1 MSEGLD
7 RSIGR
12 VDLTKYIDQMEE
24 EIAKML
30 KDMGQGKT
38 EVEMDAGK
46 RRIEE
51 LMRKQSLSLA
61 QETGIRG
68 SYMFVHLLM
77 TSILSTAWVSFAL
90 KRGMI
95 DMGRP
100 FEERLRFEELLS
112 SLGNV
117 LNEVVTKSAEHA
129 DMYGKKS

>member
-1 MSEGLD
+1 LSEGLD

-129 DMYGKKS
+129 DMYGKKP